1 MGLITLNV
9 NINIKPLKIYCKHN
23 THKKL
28 VKYQDLSKQ
37 IKNANM
43 ICSINSNSKN
53 TIECLNMWKT
63 IDQQALLYIEQHY
76 YTDCAIQEIFK
87 LYNE

>member
-1 MGLITLNV
+1 MVIVTFSIT
-9 NINIKPLKIYCKHN
+9 PLKIYCKHK

-37 IKNANM
+37 IKTANM
-43 ICSINSNSKN
+43 VCSINSNSNN
-53 TIECLNMWKT
+53 TFECLNMWKT

-76 YTDCAIQEIFK
+76 YTDCAIQEVFK
-87 LYNE
+87 LYNT